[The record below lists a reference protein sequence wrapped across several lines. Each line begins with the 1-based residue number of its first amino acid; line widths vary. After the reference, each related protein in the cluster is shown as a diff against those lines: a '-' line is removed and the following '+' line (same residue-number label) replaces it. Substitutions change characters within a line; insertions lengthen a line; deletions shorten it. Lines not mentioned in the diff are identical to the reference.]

1 MIKAGIIGATGYAGG
16 ELVRILTGH
25 RDVEICW
32 YGSRSY
38 IDKKYADVY
47 QNMFQIVDAKCLD
60 DNMEELAKIRAEV
73 LVSRTVT
80 RVLTEQFQ
88 KDTYKDELFTVT
100 KDDEGNMSMVQADSA
115 KINLLMS
122 QISARL
128 PESFQN
134 RKKEEFSVP
143 AGALLGS
150 RFLSQ
155 TGPQVGIT
163 VIPLSVSAMDFK
175 TEFETQ
181 GINQTKYKIYIVLTC
196 RIKMAAPFSTRVFKT
211 NSTILI
217 AEAVILGKVPDSY
230 VVVPQ
235 DDILD
240 ALD

>member
-1 MIKAGIIGATGYAGG
+1 
-16 ELVRILTGH
+16 
-25 RDVEICW
+25 
-32 YGSRSY
+32 
-38 IDKKYADVY
+38 
-47 QNMFQIVDAKCLD
+47 
-60 DNMEELAKIRAEV
+60 
-73 LVSRTVT
+73 
-80 RVLTEQFQ
+80 
-88 KDTYKDELFTVT
+88 
-100 KDDEGNMSMVQADSA
+100 MVQADSA

-128 PESFQN
+128 QESFQN
-134 RKKEEFSVP
+134 MKKEEFSVP

>member
-1 MIKAGIIGATGYAGG
+1 MKSYRAARKKRRCGHRKLLLVVMLTLTAGG
-16 ELVRILTGH
+16 AVAFAGFIKLTL
-25 RDVEICW
+25 EP
-32 YGSRSY
+32 
-38 IDKKYADVY
+38 
-47 QNMFQIVDAKCLD
+47 
-60 DNMEELAKIRAEV
+60 NMEELAKIRAEV

-80 RVLTEQFQ
+80 RVLAEQYQ
-88 KDTYKDELFTVT
+88 KDTYKDELL
-100 KDDEGNMSMVQADSA
+100 SMVQADSA

-128 PESFQN
+128 QESFQN
-134 RKKEEFSVP
+134 MKKEEFSVP